1 MARYEPQHPLVI
13 HFRVVGA
20 LMLREI
26 HTRFG
31 EFRAGYLWGI
41 VEPMVHVLSFAFIIA
56 YFSHATPLGSSL
68 EVFVATAV
76 VPFFFFREMMM
87 RVETAARSNRA
98 LLYFPIV
105 KVIDTVIARVL
116 LEVATWILIAILTLT
131 LLGILGFESMP
142 SDPLKCIWV
151 MIITGWLGA
160 GLGMVNSSIAV
171 FTGAW
176 ERVLHVLMRPL
187 YLFSGVAFLPSAM
200 PDTVRNILW
209 YLPTAHLIDWLRE
222 GFFDGYYST
231 FVDKNFIIWLGA
243 TLWIIGLFMERMLRS
258 RMEVE

>member
-1 MARYEPQHPLVI
+1 MPGYKPEHALLV

-20 LMLREI
+20 LVLREI

-41 VEPMVHVLSFAFIIA
+41 AEPIVHVLSFAFIIA
-56 YFSHATPLGSSL
+56 FFSHATPLGTSL

-87 RVETAARSNRA
+87 RVESAARSNRA

-105 KVIDTVIARVL
+105 KVIDTVIARIL
-116 LEVATWILIAILTLT
+116 LEAATWIMIAMLTLT
-131 LLGILGFESMP
+131 ILGLMGFEAMP
-142 SDPLKCIWV
+142 ADPVKCIWGMV
-151 MIITGWLGA
+151 VTGWLGA
-160 GLGMVNSSIAV
+160 GLGMVNAAVAV

-176 ERVLHVLMRPL
+176 ERIVHVLIRPL
-187 YLFSGVAFLPSAM
+187 YLFSGVAFLPGAM
-200 PDTVRNILW
+200 PDGMRDIL
-209 YLPTAHLIDWLRE
+209 YFLPTAHLIDWIRE

-231 FVDKNFIIWLGA
+231 FLDKNFILWLGA
-243 TLWIIGLFMERMLRS
+243 VWWIIGLFMERLLRS